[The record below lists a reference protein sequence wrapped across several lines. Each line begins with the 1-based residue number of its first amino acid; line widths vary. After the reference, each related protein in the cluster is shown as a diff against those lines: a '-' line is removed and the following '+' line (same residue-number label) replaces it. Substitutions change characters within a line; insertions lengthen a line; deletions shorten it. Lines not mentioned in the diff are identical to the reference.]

1 VKNYDRV
8 LIVAYVVMQGRCP
21 HDEYSDV
28 VGKVYN
34 LCRV

>member
-1 VKNYDRV
+1 VKIYDRV
-8 LIVAYVVMQGRCP
+8 LVMAYVVMLGGWP
-21 HDEYSDV
+21 HDEYLDV

>member
-8 LIVAYVVMQGRCP
+8 LVVAYVVMQGGCP
-21 HDEYSDV
+21 HDEYLDV

-34 LCRV
+34 LYRV

>member
-1 VKNYDRV
+1 MKNYDWV
-8 LIVAYVVMQGRCP
+8 LVVAYVVMRGGCP
-21 HDEYSDV
+21 HDKYPDV

>member
-8 LIVAYVVMQGRCP
+8 LVMAYVVMQGGCP
-21 HDEYSDV
+21 HDEYPDV

-34 LCRV
+34 LFRV